1 MKTFAIVTF
10 CFLLIMPAQ
19 KQKPAQLELGAEVK
33 QEFIQEKKTKELY
46 MTHPSQL
53 RPFIRQEIDGV
64 GYVIAYDE
72 ESRKVKYITTNDK
85 DFTTDEGLRVGNFIE
100 LTKDEIIA
108 YPGWEIRGPANKDGW
123 HPVVGFLDKV
133 TIMKEAK
140 RVTTDIEQIW
150 KLDPSDRFQV
160 MVIGFSKGG
169 N

>member
-1 MKTFAIVTF
+1 MKAFAIATF
-10 CFLLIMPAQ
+10 CFLLIMPVQ

-33 QEFIQEKKTKELY
+33 PEFIQEKKTKELY

-64 GYVIAYDE
+64 SYVIAYEE

-85 DFTTDEGLRVGNFIE
+85 DFTTDEGLQVGNFIE
-100 LTKDEIIA
+100 LTKGEIIA

-133 TIMKEAK
+133 TIMKESN

-150 KLDPSDRFQV
+150 KLNPSDRFQV

-169 N
+169 D